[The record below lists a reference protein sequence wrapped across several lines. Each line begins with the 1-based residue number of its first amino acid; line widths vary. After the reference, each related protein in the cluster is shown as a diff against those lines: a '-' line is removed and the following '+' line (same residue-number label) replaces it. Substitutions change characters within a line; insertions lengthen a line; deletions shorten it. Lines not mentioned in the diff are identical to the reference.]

1 MPQEAKKPADT
12 KPAVTM
18 DDVMKRIET
27 LQKEV
32 LKPKPQAPRAES
44 ARYEQQRPK
53 TVEAAPAEKK
63 RPLPDPVM
71 DPEGYTKALTEQVLG
86 AMREQFDE
94 REQRQ
99 VAKDAAK
106 TKSERLWNR
115 FSAAYPDHAKNKKLV
130 EFMAGQVIEELALDG
145 TDLDAYINGQ
155 TDDFFSQ
162 IAAQIDETVGKRE
175 EKVEKKA
182 EEAEESADDKEA
194 SEEDDDEDDTNLNYG
209 ELFGG
214 DSPKAAKGKK
224 GKSESEEPD
233 GGIVALLRATQR
245 KAGYY

>member
-1 MPQEAKKPADT
+1 VPQEVKKQEDA

-18 DDVMKRIET
+18 DDVMKRIEA

-32 LKPKPQAPRAES
+32 LKPKPQAQRVEA
-44 ARYEQQRPK
+44 ARYPTQRPK
-53 TVEAAPAEKK
+53 PVEAAPAEKK
-63 RPLPDPVM
+63 SPLPDPVM
-71 DPEGYTKALTEQVLG
+71 DPEGYTKALTAQVLS

-99 VAKDAAK
+99 AAKEAAK
-106 TKSERLWNR
+106 TKSERLWKR
-115 FSAAYPDHAKNKKLV
+115 FSTAYPDHAKNKKLV
-130 EFMAGQVIEELALDG
+130 EFMAGQVIEEMALDG
-145 TDLDAYINGQ
+145 ADLDAYINEQ

-182 EEAEESADDKEA
+182 EEAEKVEDDKEA
-194 SEEDDDEDDTNLNYG
+194 SEDDDDENVNYG

-214 DSPKAAKGKK
+214 DTLKASKGKK
-224 GKSESEEPD
+224 GKAEDEEPD
-233 GGIVALLRATQR
+233 GGIVALLRDTQR

>member
-1 MPQEAKKPADT
+1 MPQEVKKPEDT

-18 DDVMKRIET
+18 DDVMKRIEQ

-32 LKPKPQAPRAES
+32 VKPRQEVRPPQQAKPAPR
-44 ARYEQQRPK
+44 P
-53 TVEAAPAEKK
+53 APEPRREPEKK
-63 RPLPDPVM
+63 RALPDPVM

-94 REQRQ
+94 REQKQ
-99 VAKDAAK
+99 AAKEAAK
-106 TKSERLWNR
+106 TKSERLWKR
-115 FSAAYPDHAKNKKLV
+115 FSDAYPDHAKNKKLV

-162 IAAQIDETVGKRE
+162 IAAQIDETIGKRE

-182 EEAEESADDKEA
+182 EEAAKSEDDKDA
-194 SEEDDDEDDTNLNYG
+194 SEEDDEDEDANLNYG

-214 DSPKAAKGKK
+214 DSPKASKGKK
-224 GKSESEEPD
+224 GKSEDDEPD
-233 GGIVALLRATQR
+233 GGIVALLRDTQR